1 MVIRM
6 ERIPRAR
13 VMIVAREALCVQLSA
28 WLGDVRWQAEQKMV
42 QNLAAPAPA
51 DGAAAPADNYVR
63 PRLPATLTALAR
75 MRPSHTAPVVCMQ
88 PPLDRQSDP
97 RSPTTAV
104 RPRTPRAPLPMRPR
118 MPASPLR
125 GVWVWCMFKL
135 RPSGSATTMGEEG
148 GFRKFGGVHG

>member
-1 MVIRM
+1 M

-104 RPRTPRAPLPMRPR
+104 RPRTPRAPLPYASQDARKP
-118 MPASPLR
+118 PAC
-125 GVWVWCMFKL
+125 GVGVVHVQL